1 MPNTSIRFLVPLILL
16 CSCMTSAQELNIN
29 ELPVTLQALLERS
42 GRDNLIELVQQGTAN
57 QGLLFQSGSDN
68 KADVTQVGND
78 NDALITQIGS
88 NNEVQLLQVGSQNTA
103 SVTQIGNDNLVQL
116 NQLGSGNFS
125 IQQIA
130 DGAAI
135 SITQY

>member
-1 MPNTSIRFLVPLILL
+1 MPNPSLRFGIPLLLL
-16 CSCMTSAQELNIN
+16 CSCTASAQELNVN

-42 GRDNLIELVQQGTAN
+42 GRDNLITLVQQGTLN
-57 QGLLFQSGSDN
+57 QGLLFQSGSN
-68 KADVTQVGND
+68 NSAEVTQIGNE

-88 NNEVQLLQVGSQNTA
+88 NNEVQLLQVGSQNKA
-103 SVTQIGNDNLVQL
+103 SITQIGNDNLVQL

>member
-1 MPNTSIRFLVPLILL
+1 
-16 CSCMTSAQELNIN
+16 
-29 ELPVTLQALLERS
+29 
-42 GRDNLIELVQQGTAN
+42 
-57 QGLLFQSGSDN
+57 
-68 KADVTQVGND
+68 
-78 NDALITQIGS
+78 
-88 NNEVQLLQVGSQNTA
+88 
-103 SVTQIGNDNLVQL
+103 VTQIGNDNLVQL